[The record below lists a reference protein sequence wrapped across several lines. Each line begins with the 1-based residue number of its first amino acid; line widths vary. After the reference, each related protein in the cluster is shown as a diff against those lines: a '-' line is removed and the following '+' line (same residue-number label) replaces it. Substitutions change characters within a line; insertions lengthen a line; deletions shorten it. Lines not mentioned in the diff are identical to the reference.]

1 MIMSTQMSMPAN
13 QTPQVPFVDL
23 AAQYSTIADEINE
36 TTSRIIQKADFIL
49 GREVRLFEEEFA
61 AFSEARYAVGVDSGT
76 SALELALRAYD
87 IGPGDE
93 VITAANSFIAS
104 ALAISHAGAT
114 PVLVDVDPFTHTIDV
129 TGIERAITSRTKAI
143 LPVHLY
149 GHPAHM
155 DPIRQLAEQ
164 HGLIVIE
171 DACQAHGARY
181 KGRRA
186 GSLGHAAAFSFY
198 PGKNLGAYG
207 DGGMVVTNDADIR
220 KRLEMLRNY
229 GQEEKYHHLTQGFN
243 RRLDTL
249 QAAVLRVKLKY
260 LEKWNAARRWQAE
273 LYHRL
278 LAGTALV
285 LPSEAVGAQSVW
297 HLYVIRTEHRDKLK
311 EYLASRGIAA
321 GIHYPVPIHLQPAY
335 KNLGYKRG
343 DFPVTEQYAQRVL
356 SLPMYA
362 ELTPELIDCVA
373 KSILTF
379 LSANQN
385 GHGLYEQLVR
395 HATPSSL

>member
-1 MIMSTQMSMPAN
+1 MSIQMLMPSK
-13 QTPQVPFVDL
+13 QPQVPFVDL
-23 AAQYSTIADEINE
+23 GAQYRTIEGEIGE
-36 TTSRIIQKADFIL
+36 ATSRVIQQSDFIL
-49 GREVRLFEEEFA
+49 GREVSLFEEEFA
-61 AFSEARYAVGVDSGT
+61 AFCEAKYAIGVDSGT

-104 ALAISHAGAT
+104 ALAISHAGAR
-114 PVLVDVDPFTHTIDV
+114 PILVDVDPSTYTVDV
-129 TGIERAITSRTKAI
+129 SAIEKAITPRTKAVI
-143 LPVHLY
+143 PVHLY

-155 DPIRQLAEQ
+155 NPIRELADK
-164 HGLIVIE
+164 HGLVIIE

-243 RRLDTL
+243 RCLDPL

-260 LEKWNAARRWQAE
+260 LEKLNGARRWQAE

-297 HLYVIRTEHRDKLK
+297 HLYVIRTEHRDELK

-321 GIHYPVPIHLQPAY
+321 GIHYPVPIHLQQAY

-343 DFPVTEQYAQRVL
+343 SFPVTEQYAQRIL

-362 ELTPELIDCVA
+362 ELTPELIEYVS
-373 KSILTF
+373 KTILTF
-379 LSANQN
+379 LSANQDS
-385 GHGLYEQLVR
+385 HAFYEQLVR

>member
-1 MIMSTQMSMPAN
+1 MSMPAN

-343 DFPVTEQYAQRVL
+343 SFPVTEQYAQRIL

-362 ELTPELIDCVA
+362 ELTPELIEYVS
-373 KSILTF
+373 KTILTF
-379 LSANQN
+379 LSANQDS
-385 GHGLYEQLVR
+385 HAFYEQLVR